1 MITNL
6 DLNINNKSYIKKD
19 FYQIYPEIVDLVKE
33 LTEYWDPENTNES
46 DPGVVLL
53 KIAAFVADKLNYNI
67 DKNILEAFIT
77 SATQEEAVRKICE
90 LMGYNMKYYNSATTE
105 ISFMWTGEELSES
118 TTISDSDDSII
129 LPWFDT
135 KITNEAGD
143 IIYTLINN
151 VTLNKRYVVNNS
163 ATAIQGDVVDLEIN
177 DDNVLTVD
185 NLDNKNRFYLPELA
199 IAENGIWIF
208 NKGNITEDGAW
219 KRIENLNTEILGK
232 NVWKFGYDSKRN
244 TPYIQFPNDIVS
256 LIGDGLVIKY
266 TRTAGKSG
274 NIKANTLTKLQDE
287 TLYTVN
293 NPETPITDV
302 GAKLLIKNLN
312 ATTNGTDIETIDQA
326 YESYKKTIGI
336 FDTLV
341 TCRDYAAA
349 IYKMVFDEKLNNNPI
364 VSNCQVSD
372 VRSDINFANN
382 VVKYGNLGTYYEDVA
397 DSVPEE
403 ETVYDS
409 HGTEITDRI
418 YYVKKPKINDYDL
431 ILYPLNPIYNSY
443 NEDTFVNSFTPLYD
457 NTNSI
462 STIKR
467 QLADYKTISHKI
479 KQVSDVDASGNN
491 VYLYKNY
498 YRLNAK
504 IITQNKVNTFEQEE
518 IRQNIFKALY
528 ENFNPR
534 HLEYGEEIPYELL
547 LKVIQE
553 ADARIKLVNL
563 DEPTIQSYYMTDDGQ
578 DHILYDPNSETSTG
592 YMSMVAKNVL
602 AGRVP
607 LFDYNKSINVNFDC
621 TNVSIGK
628 VGDYD
633 YDRSYGA
640 VNTYYTDPITS
651 EHPTPDDLKDC
662 SITYATTWID
672 LSNLLGE
679 NVNYTLKENEMVQLI
694 TPRLVSDYIYPMYT
708 NYYYQSQNSGSDTF
722 IEADLPYKL
731 KEGEFLYINYTDGDD
746 NKEYWIKYTWNWV
759 YTMVNGVIVND
770 EDFNGIIKS
779 NFNLYDSGYLVNSGK
794 YPAKTKAKSKT
805 QWPEQTYW
813 PIDSMFSL
821 QTTEQID
828 IMSYAKSR
836 LTSNISY
843 LYWISNNNNTLTFK
857 LNKVDKTNGYALY
870 QYILEDGEYLF
881 YTDNAK
887 TNLVS
892 IGSGNS
898 LILRQKV
905 ADVENPPGSVLW
917 TYNTASTIITAD
929 SVMEKGIGVFS
940 DIDWVVKRFSDNEYL
955 QVDQMEIRSI
965 SSGKLI
971 NSLEITK
978 ATEQENFD
986 SSQWHK
992 LVKITYDGS
1001 EVIKTTDAQQWA
1013 IRPFLNLNIGPNKVQ
1028 MVEQNHAISFYTSQY
1043 YLLDKPEQI
1052 ITNDQ
1057 IYDYLKYNPT
1067 KIGETILSKVPVIT
1081 ITNNRAESGEE
1092 SGELSS
1098 ALALKSNLNVQRT
1111 GGYLFSV
1118 HTSGINASKY
1128 DNLSIYTVDTEN
1140 SSIKAIGKDGTE
1152 SVLNTNNVNFTQYTS
1167 ATFPIYVPN
1176 NNYNIISI
1184 YYSANSNETFEL
1196 ELNGGTYIEYEKLF
1210 DSNVVESTNEYGAGL
1225 HHFIIRRTAGDK
1237 CTLTLSSSYTGTKA
1251 LVIANKLVIDNDKYK
1266 GLNYKLFNFTN
1277 KNENNTNDY
1286 QTLFEN
1292 YVVKQKNFFATLD
1305 IENNMLLDFDDLSN
1319 PYCLFNYNNI
1329 INHFVLSELDV
1340 KSFDNIQIATSSK
1353 IGK

>member
-1 MITNL
+1 MITTS

-118 TTISDSDDSII
+118 PTISESDDSIV

-293 NPETPITDV
+293 KPDEQIQDV

-326 YESYKKTIGI
+326 YENYKKTIGI
-336 FDTLV
+336 FDTLT

-382 VVKYGNLGTYYEDVA
+382 VVKYSNLGTYYEDVA
-397 DSVPEE
+397 L
-403 ETVYDS
+403 
-409 HGTEITDRI
+409 TEWKTAKVKINIDDKTTHD
-418 YYVKKPKINDYDL
+418 YYVEKPKINDFDL

-479 KQVSDVDASGNN
+479 KQVSDIDKSGNN
-491 VYLYKNY
+491 IYLYKNY
-498 YRLNAK
+498 YKLNAK
-504 IITQNKVNTFEQEE
+504 IITQNKVNAFEQEE

-534 HLEYGEEIPYELL
+534 HLEYGEEIPYDILI
-547 LKVIQE
+547 KVIE
-553 ADARIKLVNL
+553 ESDARIKLVNL
-563 DEPTIQSYYMTDDGQ
+563 DEPVIQSYYMTDDGK
-578 DHILYDPNSETSTG
+578 DHILYDPANTTGSTDG
-592 YMSMVAKNVL
+592 YISMVAKNVL
-602 AGRVP
+602 GGRVP
-607 LFDYNKSINVNFDC
+607 LFDYNKDIEVNFDC
-621 TNVSIGK
+621 TNVSGQ
-628 VGDYD
+628 YSQD

-640 VNTYYTDPITS
+640 VNTYYTDVLDPQ
-651 EHPTPDDLKDC
+651 HPQPDPDKLKNC
-662 SITYATTWID
+662 SITYATTWINLSD
-672 LSNLLGE
+672 LLND
-679 NVNYTLKENEMVQLI
+679 NVNYKLKENEMIQLI
-694 TPRLVSDYIYPMYT
+694 TPRLVTDYSYPMYT
-708 NYYYQSQNSGSDTF
+708 NYYYKSENPGSDTF
-722 IEADLPYKL
+722 IEANLPYKL
-731 KEGEFLYINYTDGDD
+731 KTNEVLYINYTDGDD
-746 NKEYWIKYTWNWV
+746 NKEYWVKYTCDYV
-759 YTMVNGVIVND
+759 YTYVNGSVKT
-770 EDFNGIIKS
+770 EQFNGIIKS
-779 NFNLYDSGYLVNSGK
+779 NFALYDSLKLLNDGK
-794 YPAKTKAKSKT
+794 YPAKTRAKSKT
-805 QWPEQTYW
+805 QWPDGTYW
-813 PIDSMFSL
+813 PIDDMFSL
-821 QTTEQID
+821 QTTDQID
-828 IMSYAKSR
+828 VMSYAKSK
-836 LTSNISY
+836 LTSNVSY

-857 LNKVDKTNGYALY
+857 HEKVDPDNSNYSFY
-870 QYILEDGEYLF
+870 QYILEDGEYIF
-881 YTDNAK
+881 YTDNSK
-887 TNLVS
+887 TNLVT
-892 IGSGNS
+892 IGSGNG
-898 LILRQKV
+898 IRLRVKHTTGI
-905 ADVENPPGSVLW
+905 DYRKPISW
-917 TYNTASTIITAD
+917 TYNTASTVITAD
-929 SVMEKGIGVFS
+929 SIMEKGIGVFS
-940 DIDWVVKRFSDNEYL
+940 DIDWVVQNFSEEEWL
-955 QVDQMEIRSI
+955 QVNQMEIRSI
-965 SSGKLI
+965 SSGKI
-971 NSLEITK
+971 IKSLSLKTDTTFTSDTWHILDKIEYDDGEI
-978 ATEQENFD
+978 
-986 SSQWHK
+986 
-992 LVKITYDGS
+992 V
-1001 EVIKTTDAQQWA
+1001 KTTEAQQWA
-1013 IRPFLNLNIGPNKVQ
+1013 IRPFLNLNIGPNKIQTVGA
-1028 MVEQNHAISFYTSQY
+1028 NHEILFYTSQY
-1043 YLLDKPEQI
+1043 YLRSNPSYI
-1052 ITNDQ
+1052 IKNNE
-1057 IYDYLKYNPT
+1057 IYDYLKYNPN
-1067 KIGETILSKVPVIT
+1067 KIGETIIEVPIIT
-1081 ITNNRAESGEE
+1081 ITNNTESDATSE
-1092 SGELSS
+1092 
-1098 ALALKSNLNVQRT
+1098 LALKANLNVQRT
-1111 GGYLFSV
+1111 GGTLFSL

-1128 DNLSIYTVDTEN
+1128 DNLSTYTVDTEN
-1140 SSIKAIGKDGTE
+1140 SSIKGVSVDG
-1152 SVLNTNNVNFTQYTS
+1152 SVTTTLSSSNVNFTEYKS

-1184 YYSANSNETFEL
+1184 YYSCNGDEEFTLKVNNGTF
-1196 ELNGGTYIEYEKLF
+1196 IEYEKLF
-1210 DSNVVESTNEYGAGL
+1210 DDNQTLKTTAKYKKGL
-1225 HHFIIRRTAGDK
+1225 HHFIINRTSGK
-1237 CTLTLSSSYTGTKA
+1237 ICTLELSSDYKGTRA
-1251 LVIANKLVIDNDKYK
+1251 LVIANKLVLNDDDYK
-1266 GLNYKLFNFTN
+1266 GLNYNLFNFNNKNDYKKLFNN
-1277 KNENNTNDY
+1277 YILKQENFY
-1286 QTLFEN
+1286 
-1292 YVVKQKNFFATLD
+1292 ATVD
-1305 IENNMLLDFDDLSN
+1305 IENNMLLDFDDLTN
-1319 PYCLFNYNNI
+1319 PYCLFNYNNMV
-1329 INHFVLSELDV
+1329 NHFVLSELDV
-1340 KSFDNIQIATSSK
+1340 KSFDNVQIATSSK
-1353 IGK
+1353 TNR